1 VWHPGKSWDEY
12 GLTTND
18 RSEPVARSSTVA
30 DQLVAQV
37 VAAGAKHIYGI
48 VGDSLNPVVDA
59 VRRTRAAGAD
69 IQWVHV
75 RHEEAAAFAAAAE
88 AEITGDLAVC
98 AGSCGPGNLHLING
112 LYDANRS
119 RVPVLAIAS
128 HIPSAQIGT
137 QYFQETH
144 PDRLFV
150 ECSVFSEM
158 ISSAAQAPRV
168 IRSAIHHAYGAPGV
182 AVLTLPGD
190 VADLEAPPAG
200 TDTLARP
207 RKPRVVPAEADVAA
221 LAAAIDGAKKVT
233 ILAGAGVRGA
243 HDDVIA
249 LADKIAAPVGH
260 SLRGKEHIQ
269 YDNPFDVG
277 MTGLL
282 GYGALQASMDEADL
296 LILLGTDFPYDQFLP
311 SDVRTVQVDI
321 EPTRLGRRTRNDLAV
336 VGDVGETVRALLP
349 LVERKKS
356 RRFLDQMVKKHEKA
370 MGGVVGAYTKDVEH
384 HRPIHPEYAA
394 VVLDEEAADDAV
406 FTVDTGMGNVWAAR
420 YLTPTGRRRVIGS
433 FLHGSMANAVPHAIG
448 AALAARDSGAEQKHV
463 VAIAGDGGLSMLLGE
478 LITLVHYDL
487 PVKVILFDNATL
499 GMVRL
504 EMLVD
509 GLPSY
514 GTDSPAIDYAA
525 LGTALGI
532 PSVRVEDPTQIR
544 SALRQAFAHDGPA
557 LVDLVTDPRALSIP
571 PKITRQQVSGFTA
584 AMSKEILGGGMG
596 EVMAMARS
604 NLRNVPRP

>member
-1 VWHPGKSWDEY
+1 M
-12 GLTTND
+12 
-18 RSEPVARSSTVA
+18 ARSSTVA

-37 VAAGAKHIYGI
+37 VAAGATHVYGI

-59 VRRTRAAGAD
+59 IRRAQKDGAD

-88 AEITGDLAVC
+88 AEITGRLAVC

-137 QYFQETH
+137 QFFQETH

-150 ECSVFSEM
+150 ECSVYSEM
-158 ISSAAQAPRV
+158 ISSPVQAPRV

-190 VADLEAPPAG
+190 VADEEAPAPG
-200 TDTLARP
+200 PDQLVRP
-207 RKPRVVPAEADVAA
+207 RRPRVVPADVDVAA
-221 LAAAIDGAKKVT
+221 LADAIDDAKKVT

-243 HDDVIA
+243 HDDVLA

-282 GYGALQASMDEADL
+282 GYGALQAAMDGADL
-296 LILLGTDFPYDQFLP
+296 LLMLGTDFPYDQFLP
-311 SDVRTVQVDI
+311 SDVRTAQVDI
-321 EPTRLGRRTRNDLAV
+321 DPTHLGRRTRTDLAV

-349 LVERKKS
+349 LVGRKKS
-356 RRFLDQMVKKHEKA
+356 RRFLDSMIKKHERA
-370 MGGVVGAYTKDVEH
+370 MSGVVGAYTKDVEH
-384 HRPIHPEYAA
+384 HTPIHPEYAA
-394 VVLDEEAADDAV
+394 VLLDEEAADDAV

-420 YLTPTGRRRVIGS
+420 YLTPNGRRRVIGS

-448 AALAARDSGAEQKHV
+448 AAFAARDGGARQKHV
-463 VAIAGDGGLSMLLGE
+463 VAVAGDGGLSMLLGE
-478 LITLVHYDL
+478 LVTLVHYQL
-487 PVKVILFDNATL
+487 PVKIILFDNATL

-509 GLPSY
+509 GLPSF

-525 LGTALGI
+525 VAQAMGI
-532 PSVRVEDPTQIR
+532 PAVRVEDPTRIR
-544 SALRQAFAHDGPA
+544 TALREAFSHDGPA

-571 PKITRQQVSGFTA
+571 PKITRQQLSGFTA

>member
-1 VWHPGKSWDEY
+1 
-12 GLTTND
+12 
-18 RSEPVARSSTVA
+18 VARSSTVA

-48 VGDSLNPVVDA
+48 VGDSLNPIVDA
-59 VRRTRAAGAD
+59 VRRSRKDGVD

-88 AEITGDLAVC
+88 AEITGALAVC

-150 ECSVFSEM
+150 ECSVYSEM

-190 VADLEAPPAG
+190 VADLEVPAAG
-200 TDTLARP
+200 ADTLTRP
-207 RKPRVVPAEADVAA
+207 RPPRVIPDEADVAA

-243 HDDVIA
+243 HDDVLA
-249 LADKIAAPVGH
+249 LADAIAAPVGH

-282 GYGALQASMDEADL
+282 GYGALQAAMDEADL

-311 SDVRTVQVDI
+311 EGVRTAQVDI
-321 EPTRLGRRTRNDLAV
+321 DPTHLGRRARNDLAV

-349 LVERKKS
+349 LVGRKRS
-356 RRFLDQMVKKHEKA
+356 RRFLESMVKKHEKA
-370 MGGVVGAYTKDVEH
+370 MSGVVGAYTKDVEH
-384 HRPIHPEYAA
+384 HTPIHPEYAA
-394 VVLDEEAADDAV
+394 VLLDEEAADDAV

-420 YLTPTGRRRVIGS
+420 YLTPNGRRRVIGS

-448 AALAARDSGAEQKHV
+448 AAFAARDSGAEQKHV

-478 LITLVHYDL
+478 LITLVHYQL
-487 PVKVILFDNATL
+487 PVKIVLFDNATL

-514 GTDSPAIDYAA
+514 GTDSPSIDYAA
-525 LGTALGI
+525 VAAAVGI
-532 PSVRVEDPTQIR
+532 PAVRVEDPTQIR
-544 SALRQAFAHDGPA
+544 SALRAAFAHDGPA
-557 LVDLVTDPRALSIP
+557 LVDLVTDPRALSLP
-571 PKITRQQVSGFTA
+571 PKITRKQVTGFTA